1 MERSARDNLENLNSE
16 CGVIASLIQKPALYY
31 FAEELQPSH
40 FSDPENRMVYTA
52 LMMLA
57 KKGVET
63 VDAYIILEVLNSSDA
78 TRHFCKSLTVEGL
91 NDLVYTTET
100 LARSTPEEYKILT
113 NNVMDMAFRRDMFDK
128 LNECMEAVLRDPPED
143 VQQKIYK
150 EIDDVMAEYSSLDEV
165 TPYGNLVDGCWEEIQ
180 DRQKDGY
187 AGIPFKFPTL
197 NEFVTMEKGELIVFG
212 AGPKQGKSIML
223 LNHAVDLLRKD
234 LAVLYIDSELNTRL
248 FTARLL
254 AHLSGVEYKRLTS
267 GNYDEEE
274 KERIE
279 DAIAWLKTRRF
290 VHIYLPMFD
299 QQTVYTTVKKMSH
312 TMGLDC
318 LVVDYF
324 KGSADGDA
332 WDSYA
337 ELGRFVDM
345 VKNQIAGKM
354 GIYAL
359 AAAQATE
366 SGKLADS
373 AKIARNASTIIM
385 ITEKT
390 EEEMDEDGPE
400 CGNKK
405 LRVIFNRNGMQH
417 APGEYIDVV
426 FDGNHIL
433 YEEAKQHSPHEPF

>member
-1 MERSARDNLENLNSE
+1 ML
-16 CGVIASLIQKPALYY
+16 
-31 FAEELQPSH
+31 
-40 FSDPENRMVYTA
+40 YTA

-57 KKGVET
+57 EKGVKT
-63 VDAYIILEVLNSSDA
+63 VDPFIIYEILKSTPA
-78 TRHFCKSLTVEGL
+78 TMTYCEYLTIERL
-91 NDLVYTTET
+91 NDFVYTLEDM
-100 LARSTPEEYKILT
+100 AKRTPEEYKIIT
-113 NNVMDMAFRRDMFDK
+113 NNVMDKAFRRDIYGK
-128 LNECMEAVLRDPPED
+128 LRECLDAVRKDPPED
-143 VQQKIYK
+143 VQQKIYR
-150 EIDDVMAEYSSLDEV
+150 EIDDVMAEYSTLDEV
-165 TPYGNLVDGCWEEIQ
+165 TPLGNLVDGCWEEIKS
-180 DRQKDGY
+180 RQKDGY

-197 NEFVTMEKGELIVFG
+197 NEYVTIERGELVVFG

-223 LNHAVDLLRKD
+223 LNNAVDLLKKD
-234 LAVLYIDSELNTRL
+234 MSVLYVDSELNTRL

-254 AHLSGVEYKRLTS
+254 SHLSGIEYKRLTS
-267 GNYDEEE
+267 GNYSDDER
-274 KERIE
+274 KKID
-279 DAIAWLKTRRF
+279 DAIAWLKTRKF

-299 QQTVYTTVKKMSH
+299 QHTIYTTVKKMSH
-312 TMGLDC
+312 TIGIDC
-318 LVVDYF
+318 LIVDYF

-390 EEEMDEDGPE
+390 EAEMELDGPE

-417 APGEYIDVV
+417 APGEYIDVN

-433 YEEAKQHSPHEPF
+433 YEEAKQHIPNEPF

>member
-1 MERSARDNLENLNSE
+1 M
-16 CGVIASLIQKPALYY
+16 IASLIQKPELYY
-31 FAEELQPSH
+31 YAEELQPNH
-40 FSDPENRMVYTA
+40 FSVAENRMVYTA

-57 KKGVET
+57 QKGVET
-63 VDAYIILEVLNSSDA
+63 VDPYIILEVLNSSDA
-78 TRHFCKSLTVEGL
+78 TRAYCQSLTLEGL

-113 NNVMDMAFRRDMFDK
+113 HNVMDMAFRRDMYSK
-128 LNECMEAVLRDPPED
+128 LNSCVDAVLSDPADE

-150 EIDDVMAEYSSLDEV
+150 EIDDVMTEYSSLDEV
-165 TPYGNLVDGCWEEIQ
+165 TPFGEVVDECWEEIKS
-180 DRQKDGY
+180 RQKDGY

-197 NEFVTMEKGELIVFG
+197 NEFVTLEKGELIVFG

-223 LNHAVDLLRKD
+223 LNHAVDLLKKD
-234 LAVLYIDSELNTRL
+234 LSVLYIDSELNTRL

-254 AHLSGVEYKRLTS
+254 SHLTGIEYKRLTA
-267 GNYDEEE
+267 GCYGEEE
-274 KERIE
+274 QQKIDE
-279 DAIAWLKTRRF
+279 AIAWMKTRRF
-290 VHIYLPMFD
+290 VHVYLPIFD
-299 QQTVYTTVKKMSH
+299 QQTVYTTTKKMSH

-318 LVVDYF
+318 LIVDYF
-324 KGSADGDA
+324 KSASDGDA

-337 ELGRFVDM
+337 ELGRFTDM
-345 VKNQIAGKM
+345 VKNTIAGKM
-354 GIYAL
+354 GIYVL

-385 ITEKT
+385 IQEKT
-390 EEEMDEDGPE
+390 EEEMEQDGPE

-405 LRVIFNRNGMQH
+405 LRVILNRNGMQH
-417 APGEYIDVV
+417 APGEYIDLI

-433 YEEAKQHSPHEPF
+433 YEEARQHAPHEPF

>member
-1 MERSARDNLENLNSE
+1 MNSE
-16 CGVIASLIQKPALYY
+16 SGVIASLIKRPELYY
-31 FAEELQPSH
+31 FAEELRPEH
-40 FSDPENRMVYTA
+40 FSNPENRIVYQA
-52 LMMLA
+52 LTMLA
-57 KKGVET
+57 QRGVET
-63 VDAYIILEVLNSSDA
+63 VDPYIIFEVLNSDEK
-78 TRHFCKSLTVEGL
+78 TRPYMDKLSVAGL
-91 NDLVYTTET
+91 NDLVYETES

-113 NNVMDMAFRRDMFDK
+113 HNVMDMAFRRDMFDK
-128 LNECMEAVLRDPPED
+128 LTECISAVLEDSTED
-143 VQQKIYK
+143 VQQKIYR
-150 EIDDVMAEYSSLDEV
+150 EIDDVMAEYSSLEEV
-165 TPYGNLVDGCWEEIQ
+165 VPFGELVDDCWVEIQ

-197 NEFVTMEKGELIVFG
+197 NEFVTMEKGELVVFG

-223 LNHAVDLLRKD
+223 LNHAVDLLKKD
-234 LAVLYIDSELNTRL
+234 MAVLYIDSELNTRL

-254 AHLSGVEYKRLTS
+254 AHLSGIEYKRLTS
-267 GNYDEEE
+267 GNYTEEE
-274 KERIE
+274 KMRIE
-279 DAIAWLKTRRF
+279 DAIQWLKTRRF

-324 KGSADGDA
+324 KGSSDGDA

-385 ITEKT
+385 ISEKT
-390 EEEMDEDGPE
+390 EDEIEQDGPE

-417 APGEYIDVV
+417 APGEYIDVL

>member
-1 MERSARDNLENLNSE
+1 
-16 CGVIASLIQKPALYY
+16 
-31 FAEELQPSH
+31 
-40 FSDPENRMVYTA
+40 
-52 LMMLA
+52 MLA
-57 KKGVET
+57 DKGVKT
-63 VDAYIILEVLNSSDA
+63 VDPYIILEVLKSSDA
-78 TRHFCKSLTVEGL
+78 TKKYHYEPTIESL
-91 NDLVYTTET
+91 NDLVYET
-100 LARSTPEEYKILT
+100 DGFGRDKPEDYKLLVQ
-113 NNVMDMAFRRDMFDK
+113 NVMDLAFRRDMYCK
-128 LNECMEAVLRDPPED
+128 LDSCIESVIRDPHDEI
-143 VQQKIYK
+143 QQKIYR
-150 EIDDVMAEYSSLDEV
+150 EIDDVMAEYSTLEEL
-165 TPYGNLVDGCWEEIQ
+165 TPYGELVDGCWEEIKS
-180 DRQKDGY
+180 RQKDGY
-187 AGIPFKFPTL
+187 AGVPFKFPTL

-223 LNHAVDLLRKD
+223 LNHAVDLMRKD

-267 GNYDEEE
+267 GNYSEEE
-274 KERIE
+274 RAKIDE
-279 DAIAWLKTRRF
+279 AITWLKTRKF

-312 TMGLDC
+312 TIGIDA

-324 KGSADGDA
+324 KGSAEGDA

-345 VKNQIAGKM
+345 VKNQLAGKM
-354 GIYAL
+354 GLYAL

-390 EEEMDEDGPE
+390 EAEMEEDGPE

-417 APGEYIDVV
+417 APGEYIDVN

>member
-1 MERSARDNLENLNSE
+1 
-16 CGVIASLIQKPALYY
+16 
-31 FAEELQPSH
+31 
-40 FSDPENRMVYTA
+40 MVYTA

-57 KKGVET
+57 QKGVEK
-63 VDAYIILEVLNSSDA
+63 VDPYIILEILNSSDA
-78 TRHFCKSLTVEGL
+78 TRAYCQSLTIEGL
-91 NDLVYTTET
+91 NDLVYATES
-100 LARSTPEEYKILT
+100 LARNTPEEYKILT
-113 NNVMDMAFRRDMFDK
+113 HNVMDMAFRRDMYSK
-128 LNECMEAVLRDPPED
+128 LNSCVDAVLSDPADE
-143 VQQKIYK
+143 VQQRIYK

-165 TPYGNLVDGCWEEIQ
+165 TPFGEVVDECWDEIKS
-180 DRQKDGY
+180 RQKDGY

-197 NEFVTMEKGELIVFG
+197 NEFVTLEKGELIVFG

-223 LNHAVDLLRKD
+223 LNHAVDLLKKD
-234 LAVLYIDSELNTRL
+234 LSVLYIDSELNTRL

-254 AHLSGVEYKRLTS
+254 SHLTGIEYKRLTA
-267 GNYDEEE
+267 GCYGEEE
-274 KERIE
+274 QQRIDE
-279 DAIAWLKTRRF
+279 AIAWMKTRRF
-290 VHIYLPMFD
+290 VHVYLPMFD

-324 KGSADGDA
+324 KGSSDGDA

-385 ITEKT
+385 IQEKT
-390 EEEMDEDGPE
+390 EEEMEQDGPE

-417 APGEYIDVV
+417 APGEYIDVI

-433 YEEAKQHSPHEPF
+433 YEEAKQHAPHEPF